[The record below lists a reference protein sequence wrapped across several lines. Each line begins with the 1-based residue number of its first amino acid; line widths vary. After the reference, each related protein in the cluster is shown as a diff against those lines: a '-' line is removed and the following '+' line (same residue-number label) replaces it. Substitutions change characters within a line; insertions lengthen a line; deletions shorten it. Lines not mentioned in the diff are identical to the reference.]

1 MPETHLH
8 VELIAHTPLPE
19 QVCALGAK
27 LCYAKA
33 DVNALRERVSAQD
46 QSAFLE
52 RIMQSGHMSV
62 LEHASFTFA
71 VEGVSRALLAQ
82 LTRHRIASFSVQS
95 QRYVRLDDFRYVVP
109 PEIEAIPEAKA
120 AFLESMNED
129 AKRYLDLAHKLEEGH
144 TARLMAEGMPEKQAR
159 AKASKQANEDA
170 RFVLPNACE
179 TKMVVTMNAR
189 SLQNFFHLRCC
200 NRAQWEIRQL
210 AEEMFKLVYPVAPHI
225 FAKSGPACV
234 SGPCPEGKMCCG
246 KTAEV
251 RAEYAAIKEGAA
263 V

>member
-1 MPETHLH
+1 MPERSQRVVL
-8 VELIAHTPLPE
+8 VRHTLDPE
-19 QVCALGAK
+19 ALTALGAR
-27 LCYAKA
+27 LCYAGG
-33 DVNALRERVSAQD
+33 DVDRLLKTIEEKDQRAFVERVMA
-46 QSAFLE
+46 
-52 RIMQSGHMSV
+52 MGHESV
-62 LEHASFTFA
+62 LEHASFTFL
-71 VEGVSRALLAQ
+71 VEGVSRVLLAQ

-95 QRYVRLDDFRYVVP
+95 QRYVRLDDFRYVTP

-120 AFLESMNED
+120 AFLASMEED
-129 AKRYLDLAHKLEEGH
+129 AQRYLDLAHKLEEGH

-189 SLQNFFHLRCC
+189 SLMNFFQLRCC
-200 NRAQWEIRQL
+200 NRAQWEIREL
-210 AEEMFKLVYPVAPHI
+210 AEKMFTLVYPVAPHI
-225 FAKSGPACV
+225 FAKAGPACLC
-234 SGPCPEGKMCCG
+234 GACPEGKMCCG

-251 RAEYAAIKEGAA
+251 RAKYAAIKEGAA